1 MYRTII
7 VEDDPMVA
15 SINTSYLGK
24 MSQFQLDRQ
33 FSNGREALSYLEN
46 HDIDLAIVDYY
57 MPEMDGL
64 AFIRAC
70 RARGYKIS
78 IIMITA
84 ANKMQDFTEFM
95 SLGVLDYI
103 IKPFTQERFLQA
115 LNHFMD
121 YSSQTSEVE
130 RTLSQEEI
138 DAMASGTQEEGQAP
152 LDTVKG
158 IQPQT
163 LDNIMKCLKEHRG
176 TYLTNNEIAA
186 MLDLSRIT
194 VRRYMNHLVDM
205 HKVVSR
211 MDYTTGG
218 RPSIQYTL
226 K

>member
-15 SINTSYLGK
+15 AINTSYLGK
-24 MSQFQLDRQ
+24 IAQFRLDRQ
-33 FSNGREALSYLEN
+33 FSNGKEALSYLET
-46 HDIDLAIVDYY
+46 HDADLAIVDYY

-64 AFIRAC
+64 EFVREC
-70 RARGYKIS
+70 RARGYKIN

-84 ANKMQDFTEFM
+84 ANKMQDFAEFM

-103 IKPFTQERFLQA
+103 IKPFSQERFLQA
-115 LNHFMD
+115 LNHFID
-121 YSSQTSEVE
+121 YASQTSDTT

-138 DAMASGTQEEGQAP
+138 DALASGTQEEGQAP

-163 LDNIMKCLKEHRG
+163 LDSIMKCLKEHRG
-176 TYLTNNEIAA
+176 TYLTNNEIAS
-186 MLDLSRIT
+186 MLNLSRIT

-205 HKVVSR
+205 HLVISK

-218 RPSIQYTL
+218 RPSIQYML

>member
-24 MSQFQLDRQ
+24 MSQFHLDKQ
-33 FSNGREALSYLEN
+33 FANGKEALAYLE
-46 HDIDLAIVDYY
+46 HHEADLAIVDYY

-64 AFIRAC
+64 EFVRVC
-70 RARGYKIS
+70 RARGIKIS

-103 IKPFTQERFLQA
+103 IKPFSQERFLSA
-115 LNHFMD
+115 LNRFLD
-121 YSSQTSEVE
+121 FASQTSDGE
-130 RTLSQEEI
+130 RTLNQEEI
-138 DAMASGTQEEGQAP
+138 DTMASLTSMEGQAP

-163 LDNIMKCLKEHRG
+163 LESILKCLKEHRG

-205 HKVVSR
+205 HMVVSR

>member
-64 AFIRAC
+64 AFVRAC

-95 SLGVLDYI
+95 SLAFWI
-103 IKPFTQERFLQA
+103 I
-115 LNHFMD
+115 
-121 YSSQTSEVE
+121 SSSH
-130 RTLSQEEI
+130 L
-138 DAMASGTQEEGQAP
+138 
-152 LDTVKG
+152 
-158 IQPQT
+158 
-163 LDNIMKCLKEHRG
+163 HRSVS
-176 TYLTNNEIAA
+176 
-186 MLDLSRIT
+186 SR
-194 VRRYMNHLVDM
+194 H
-205 HKVVSR
+205 
-211 MDYTTGG
+211 
-218 RPSIQYTL
+218 
-226 K
+226 